1 MRLTREKLS
10 GHGLAVVAVAAL
22 LALTG
27 CGGSG
32 GGGTKSDSADRVPAT
47 ATGSLEDLAAEVKC
61 KPDIQTDADEIRQAI
76 CKNTDGKFVLA
87 TFATDRGQRE
97 WINDAKDY
105 GGSTSSARSGSPSPT
120 RRWSRRCA
128 ARSAVTWRSG
138 PTTTSIP
145 TAAEPH
151 VRHTRRRPVAGS
163 PATGLL
169 SALLVLRRSDYCLR
183 RRGCYLHC

>member
-10 GHGLAVVAVAAL
+10 GHGLAVVAAAAL

-27 CGGSG
+27 CGGSD

-76 CKNTDGKFVLA
+76 CKNTNGKFVLA

-105 GGSTSSARSGSPSPT
+105 GGFYLVGAKWVAVADQKVVTALRGTLGGDMEVGTNHSQHSSHSG
-120 RRWSRRCA
+120 
-128 ARSAVTWRSG
+128 
-138 PTTTSIP
+138 
-145 TAAEPH
+145 
-151 VRHTRRRPVAGS
+151 
-163 PATGLL
+163 
-169 SALLVLRRSDYCLR
+169 
-183 RRGCYLHC
+183 